1 MIGGLMRAFGKV
13 GGFASK
19 LAPRI
24 SRGIGQ
30 AVTAS
35 RHIGTAVRQ
44 ARDIGAAVNSATGGS
59 LERSPYYH
67 KALEVA
73 NKVEQGAETAANI
86 GGDIQNRLN

>member
-1 MIGGLMRAFGKV
+1 MLSSLMRAV
-13 GGFASK
+13 GFASK

-30 AVTAS
+30 AVSAS
-35 RHIGTAVRQ
+35 RSIGSAVRQ
-44 ARDIGAAVNSATGGS
+44 ARDIGAAVNTATGGR
-59 LERSPYYH
+59 LERSPYYN

-73 NKVEQGAETAANI
+73 NKVEQGTETAANI

>member
-1 MIGGLMRAFGKV
+1 MIGGLMRAFG
-13 GGFASK
+13 GFASK
-19 LAPRI
+19 IAPRI

-44 ARDIGAAVNSATGGS
+44 ARDIGAAVNGATGGR

-67 KALEVA
+67 KAMEVA

>member
-1 MIGGLMRAFGKV
+1 MLSSLMRAV
-13 GGFASK
+13 GFASK

-30 AVTAS
+30 AVSAS
-35 RHIGTAVRQ
+35 RSIGSAVRQ
-44 ARDIGAAVNSATGGS
+44 ARDIGASVNTATGGL
-59 LERSPYYH
+59 LERSPYYN

-73 NKVEQGAETAANI
+73 SKVEQGAETAANI

>member
-1 MIGGLMRAFGKV
+1 MIGGLMRAFG
-13 GGFASK
+13 GFASK
-19 LAPRI
+19 IAPRI

-44 ARDIGAAVNSATGGS
+44 VRDIGAAVNSATGGR
-59 LERSPYYH
+59 LERSPYYN

-73 NKVEQGAETAANI
+73 NKVEQGAETTANI